1 MQDDHFPKGLFDDD
15 PPEPAPKAKPQPKE
29 RKPSKR
35 TVLAVAAVPEHEAL
49 AAALPP
55 SLKIG
60 TSSWNYPGWAG
71 FVWDGDYEE
80 TRLSRHGLAAYAQH
94 PLLRSVSLDRAFYKP
109 LERAQ
114 YAAYAAQMPEH
125 FRFTVKAP
133 SLIADA
139 LIREEGRGLAE
150 NSVFLDPDLA
160 ITQFVEPA
168 VTGLGDR
175 LGALVF
181 QISPLPPFLLERPGE
196 LIERIGRMLQAL
208 PDVRARL
215 PEAVI
220 AVEFRDPIFVA
231 PEWSGQLVDMLR
243 ASRATYCLGLH
254 GKMPPIEMQLPIL
267 RALWPGPLVCR
278 WNLHRKHG
286 AYGYEKAK
294 QLYGNFDRIGD
305 ADIETR
311 QALARVAA
319 ATASAGHPAIITIGN
334 KAEGSAPRSVLALS
348 EAIVERLRRP
358 S

>member
-1 MQDDHFPKGLFDDD
+1 MQNSLFDDD
-15 PPEPAPKAKPQPKE
+15 PPEPARAAKAAAQAAP
-29 RKPSKR
+29 RKPAKR
-35 TVLAVAAVPEHEAL
+35 TVAPVAAPAEHEAL

-80 TRLSRHGLAAYAQH
+80 AKLSRHGLAAYAQH

-109 LERAQ
+109 LDRAQ
-114 YAAYAAQMPEH
+114 YAAYAAQVPEH

-160 ITQFVEPA
+160 VTQFVEPA
-168 VTGLGDR
+168 VSGLGDR

-208 PDVRARL
+208 PAVRERL

-231 PEWSGQLVDMLR
+231 PEWSRGLVDMLR

-294 QLYGNFDRIGD
+294 QLYGNFDRIVD

-311 QALARVAA
+311 QALSRVAS

-348 EAIVERLRRP
+348 EAIVERLRQP

>member
-1 MQDDHFPKGLFDDD
+1 MQNSLFDDD
-15 PPEPAPKAKPQPKE
+15 PPEPVPPAKAAPPPKDKE

-35 TVLAVAAVPEHEAL
+35 AVAPMAALPEHEVL
-49 AAALPP
+49 AAALPA

-71 FVWDGDYEE
+71 FVWDGDFDE
-80 TRLSRHGLAAYAQH
+80 TKLSRLGLAAYAQH

-109 LERAQ
+109 LNLAQ
-114 YAAYAAQMPEH
+114 YAAYAAQVPEH

-139 LIREEGRGLAE
+139 LVREEGRGLAE
-150 NSVFLDPDLA
+150 NSVFLDPELA

-168 VTGLGDR
+168 VAGLGNR

-181 QISPLPPFLLERPGE
+181 QISPLPLSLLEHPGDV
-196 LIERIGRMLQAL
+196 IERLGHMLRAL
-208 PDVRARL
+208 PDIRASV

-231 PEWSGQLVDMLR
+231 PEWSRLLIEMLR

-254 GKMPPIEMQLPIL
+254 GKMPPIEAQLPIL

-294 QLYGNFDRIGD
+294 QLYGNFDRIVD

-319 ATASAGHPAIITIGN
+319 ATASAGYPAYITIGN
-334 KAEGSAPRSVLALS
+334 KAEGSAPRSVLALT
-348 EAIVERLRRP
+348 EAIVERLRQP